1 MTDKQYLKGFRDA
14 KEIIIHEIARQY
26 SEHDDIVPYWLSIGN
41 IQPNMDKE
49 ETPVLQ
55 PYKKTEND

>member
-26 SEHDDIVPYWLSIGN
+26 SAHNVVVPYWLSIGD
-41 IQPNMDKE
+41 IRPKDKE
-49 ETPVLQ
+49 AHNE
-55 PYKKTEND
+55 